1 MNPVEASLADGKKLH
16 GAVQIE
22 TFIARRSRKKEVL
35 QSKKKKGIVIAGL
48 PSFSN
53 FSVDRESIK
62 QITSLVLIR

>member
-22 TFIARRSRKKEVL
+22 TFTARRSRKKEVI
-35 QSKKKKGIVIAGL
+35 QGKKKKKGIVIARL

-53 FSVDRESIK
+53 FSIDRGSIK
-62 QITSLVLIR
+62 

>member
-22 TFIARRSRKKEVL
+22 TFTARRSRKKEVI
-35 QSKKKKGIVIAGL
+35 QGKKKKKKGIVIARL

-53 FSVDRESIK
+53 FSIDRGSIK
-62 QITSLVLIR
+62 